1 MLISGSYQH
10 HRVDGAAVL
19 AVLHAEVDLTRR
31 VRCLRRAHL
40 LQHLRHGHSVQ
51 PALAGRCPQQH
62 HAAGRLL
69 LRSQQAGQV
78 AVNGGVDACPAQS
91 IAQRPRKSSLA
102 AFNRRPPVE
111 GLVQCVLHALVG
123 AGLQAAVRQGILID
137 ALQRLGPGLAQD
149 GRGAHPC
156 GVLHVGRVVHCAASG
171 QTAGG
176 KQGRQDQGGT
186 FLVFQQKS
194 LLSSAYFIWILV

>member
-1 MLISGSYQH
+1 MARRWIAWAG
-10 HRVDGAAVL
+10 VL
-19 AVLHAEVDLTRR
+19 TA
-31 VRCLRRAHL
+31 
-40 LQHLRHGHSVQ
+40 
-51 PALAGRCPQQH
+51 ALAFQIFAPAPLSGFP
-62 HAAGRLL
+62 LL
-69 LRSQQAGQV
+69 LTLLLPLFSLGISLPGMLRCALTL
-78 AVNGGVDACPAQS
+78 ACPAQS
-91 IAQRPRKSSLA
+91 VTHRPRKSSLA

-111 GLVQCVLHALVG
+111 GLVQCILHALVG

-137 ALQRLGPGLAQD
+137 ALQRFGPGLAQD

-186 FLVFQQKS
+186 FLVFQ
-194 LLSSAYFIWILV
+194 